1 MNNDTGFNGFE
12 LSDELSLLRR
22 SLRDFVVNELWTV
35 ESALDPAAR
44 EIAADKLV
52 GLQAKARAAG
62 FWCFEAPAEYG
73 GGGLSAFEM
82 AIVHEQITRH
92 RFAFPVPGGGAF
104 GYSPPVV
111 MYKGS
116 PEQIER
122 FVKPTIENA
131 LIAFTAIS
139 EPTGGSDPARAIRST
154 ARRDGDRYI
163 LNGRKMWAT
172 NADEGKFGVVYA
184 RTDSASGR
192 AGISAFVVETGT
204 PGMNVSPV
212 PVVRDHWT
220 TELTFEDCEIPVE
233 NRIGEEGEG
242 FALAQEWMVRGRLM
256 LAAQSVGVAEEAVR
270 IASEW
275 AKERE
280 TFGAPL
286 ATRQGVQF
294 PLADSDV
301 ELRAARWLTWEAAW
315 KHDQGQDARLESSRA
330 KLYATEMGFRV
341 IDRAIQI
348 MGGMGLAKEMMLEH
362 WFRDLR
368 VTRIVEGA
376 SEIQRYIIAR
386 EMLGAVATGKR
397 PEPVAQSAS

>member
-1 MNNDTGFNGFE
+1 MNNDNGFNGFE

-35 ESALDPAAR
+35 ESTLDPAAR
-44 EIAADKLV
+44 EIAPDKLV
-52 GLQAKARAAG
+52 GLQAKAREAG

-111 MYKGS
+111 MYKGN

-131 LIAFTAIS
+131 LISYTAIS
-139 EPTGGSDPARAIRST
+139 EPTGGSDPARAIRTT

-172 NADEGKFGVVYA
+172 NADEGKYGVVYA

-192 AGISAFVVETGT
+192 AGITAFVVETGT
-204 PGMNVSPV
+204 PGMDVTPV

-220 TELTFEDCEIPVE
+220 TEVTFEDCEIPAA

-242 FALAQEWMVRGRLM
+242 FALAQQWMVRGRLM

-270 IASEW
+270 LASEW

-286 ATRQGVQF
+286 ASRQGIQF

-315 KHDQGQDARLESSRA
+315 KHDQGLDARLESSRA

-341 IDRAIQI
+341 VDRAIQI

-397 PEPVAQSAS
+397 REPVSQSA

>member
-35 ESALDPAAR
+35 ESTLDPAAR

-52 GLQAKARAAG
+52 GLQAKAREAG

-270 IASEW
+270 LASEW

-341 IDRAIQI
+341 VDRAIQI

-368 VTRIVEGA
+368 VSRIVEGA

-397 PEPVAQSAS
+397 REPVAQSAS

>member
-35 ESALDPAAR
+35 ESTLDPAAR

-52 GLQAKARAAG
+52 GLQAKAREAG

-270 IASEW
+270 LASEW

-341 IDRAIQI
+341 VDRAIQI

-397 PEPVAQSAS
+397 REPVTQSAS